1 MRSSLSTNKKTSNL
15 HRKENGRIVNPF
27 EEFKSFSPSPP
38 DLPMDQIVQSA
49 EAVMDRI
56 RLGYEKLLEE
66 EAKELVWMVQYN
78 TIIKA
83 YELAEK
89 YIMEIDYTAED
100 IEEFCFALENTR
112 RIPYLIPGP
121 AGIYISALC
130 NYSKEEEITLKLSEL
145 KTEINL
151 IGFRLPKGKRLII
164 EGDTGDF
171 TGIGLEGGELVVE
184 GSAKNW
190 TGAGMKGGKILIKK
204 NIGLHTGEWMMGGE
218 IYVGGRVRGLGNIV
232 EGKVYERDK
241 QVFPGKIKYPN
252 LYY

>member
-1 MRSSLSTNKKTSNL
+1 MQNVSPKKKTSSPPRQGFGL
-15 HRKENGRIVNPF
+15 LYNPF
-27 EEFKSFSPSPP
+27 EEFKTFQVTKTEIPL
-38 DLPMDQIVQSA
+38 DRIVQST
-49 EAVMDRI
+49 EQVMDQI

-83 YELAEK
+83 YEVAEK
-89 YIMEIDYTAED
+89 YIREIDYSAED
-100 IEEFCFALENTR
+100 IEDFCFALENTH

-130 NYSKEEEITLKLSEL
+130 NYAKEEELVLKLSEL

-151 IGFRLPKGKRLII
+151 IGFRLPKGKRLKV

-171 TGIGLEGGELVVE
+171 TGIGLEGGELEVE
-184 GSAKNW
+184 GNAKNW
-190 TGAGMKGGKILIKK
+190 TGAGMRSGRILVKK

-241 QVFPGKIKYPN
+241 LVYPGKARYPN

>member
-1 MRSSLSTNKKTSNL
+1 MLPKKAPIGPSDKEALS
-15 HRKENGRIVNPF
+15 RRNPF
-27 EEFKSFSPSPP
+27 EEFELSTCKKTGIP
-38 DLPMDQIVQSA
+38 LDQIVETT

-56 RLGYEKLLEE
+56 RWGYEKLLEE

-83 YELAEK
+83 YEVAEK
-89 YIMEIDYTAED
+89 YVKEVDYSIED
-100 IEEFCFALENTR
+100 IEDFCFALENTQK
-112 RIPYLIPGP
+112 IPYLIPGP
-121 AGIYISALC
+121 AGVYLSALC
-130 NYSKEEEITLKLSEL
+130 NYAKEEEIVLKLSEL

-151 IGFRLPKGKRLII
+151 IGFRLPKGKRLVI
-164 EGDTGDF
+164 EGDGGDF

-190 TGAGMKGGKILIKK
+190 TGAGMRSGRILVRK

-218 IYVGGRVRGLGNIV
+218 IYVEGRVRGLGNIV
-232 EGKVYERDK
+232 EGKVFERDK
-241 QVFPGKIKYPN
+241 LVYPGKVRYPN

>member
-1 MRSSLSTNKKTSNL
+1 MIEGFFKAIRMTQ
-15 HRKENGRIVNPF
+15 NPF
-27 EEFKSFSPSPP
+27 EEFQSFHYRKTE
-38 DLPMDQIVQSA
+38 LPLDRIVHTA

-56 RLGYEKLLEE
+56 RQGYEKLLEE

-83 YELAEK
+83 YEVAEK
-89 YIMEIDYTAED
+89 YIKEIDYAAED
-100 IEEFCFALENTR
+100 IEDFCFALENTQ

-130 NYSKEEEITLKLSEL
+130 NYAKEREIVLKLSEL

-151 IGFRLPKGKRLII
+151 IGFRLPKGKRLMV

-171 TGIGLEGGELVVE
+171 TGIGVEGGELVVE
-184 GSAKNW
+184 GNSKNW
-190 TGAGMKGGKILIKK
+190 TGAGMRSGRIWVKK

-218 IYVGGRVRGLGNIV
+218 IHVGGRVRGLGNIV
-232 EGKVYERDK
+232 DGKVFEREK
-241 QVFPGKIKYPN
+241 LVYPGKARYPN
-252 LYY
+252 VHY